1 VVDGRGRLRGDGGRH
16 FDGTQL
22 QTRGS
27 LSWVLK
33 AWLDDLETHN
43 YSPNTITAR
52 REMGLQFVEYC
63 AERDISQASAVTRPL
78 VERYQRHLFQL
89 RTAQGKRL
97 SVNYQ
102 IQRISCVQY
111 LFRWAVRRGHVGA
124 NPAADIDRPRPVQ
137 RLPEHLTSAE
147 IDAVMAVPD
156 TSTGI
161 GLRDRAILEVLYST
175 GLRRSEC
182 AALTV
187 YDINAERGVVRVTQG
202 KGRKDRVVPIG
213 QRARDWVTRYEAG
226 PRADVAPLNEN
237 TLFLT
242 DDGRPFQAYRLGN
255 LVRRLLKAG
264 GVTKPG
270 ACHLF
275 RHTMATALVEGGC
288 DVRLVQE
295 MLGHVSLE
303 TTAIYTHVSVAHL
316 TAAHQ
321 ACHPAETG
329 RTGPVYDPQGN
340 GGAES
345 SAMAQTPSN
354 NLETGSGPS
363 SA

>member
-1 VVDGRGRLRGDGGRH
+1 MSEHRDAAGRRRRLVDGRGRLRGDGGRH
-16 FDGTQL
+16 FDPVQV

-33 AWLDDLETHN
+33 NWLDDLEVRN
-43 YSPNTITAR
+43 YSASTVQSR

-63 AERDISQASAVTRPL
+63 LERDVERAAAVTRPL
-78 VERYQRHLFQL
+78 IERYQRFLFQQ
-89 RTAQGKRL
+89 RNAQGKRL

-137 RLPEHLTSAE
+137 RLPEHLTRSE
-147 IDAVMAVPD
+147 VSAVMAVSD
-156 TSTGI
+156 VTTGI

-175 GLRRSEC
+175 GLRRAEC
-182 AALTV
+182 AALSV
-187 YDINAERGVVRVTQG
+187 YDINADRGVVTVRQG
-202 KGRKDRVVPIG
+202 KGKKDRVVPIG
-213 QRARDWVTRYEAG
+213 ERARSWVAKYEKEY
-226 PRADVAPLNEN
+226 RESIAPLNET

-255 LVRRLLKAG
+255 LVRRLLQAAG
-264 GVTKPG
+264 VVKPG

-275 RHTMATALVEGGC
+275 RHTMATVLLEGGC

-295 MLGHVSLE
+295 MLGHASLD
-303 TTAIYTHVSVAHL
+303 TTALYTHVSVAHL
-316 TAAHQ
+316 TAAHK

-329 RTGPVYDPQGN
+329 SDGPET
-340 GGAES
+340 GAEGAS
-345 SAMAQTPSN
+345 EA
-354 NLETGSGPS
+354 
-363 SA
+363 